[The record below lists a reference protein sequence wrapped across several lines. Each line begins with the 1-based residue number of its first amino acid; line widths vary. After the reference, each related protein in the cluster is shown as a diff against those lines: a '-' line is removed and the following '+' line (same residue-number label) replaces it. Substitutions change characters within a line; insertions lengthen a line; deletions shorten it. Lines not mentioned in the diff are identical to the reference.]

1 MIDISFK
8 DDVMYYSGIPF
19 NLYGI
24 IGIFKMFNYS
34 FNPSVWSSGLN
45 EMGIEYIIDYSVK
58 LSNGDNNYLFDKN
71 DLFVIK
77 NWLKENHKEWYDLL
91 PTIDSQIKE

>member
-24 IGIFKMFNYS
+24 IG
-34 FNPSVWSSGLN
+34 
-45 EMGIEYIIDYSVK
+45 
-58 LSNGDNNYLFDKN
+58 
-71 DLFVIK
+71 
-77 NWLKENHKEWYDLL
+77 KEWYDLL

>member
-1 MIDISFK
+1 MIEIDFQ
-8 DDVMYYSGIPF
+8 DDVLYYSGIPF

-34 FNPSVWSSGLN
+34 FNPSVWSSGLT
-45 EMGIEYIIDYSVK
+45 EMNVEYNIKYSVE
-58 LSNGDNNYLFDKN
+58 LTNGDNRFVFHKD

-77 NWLKENHKEWYDLL
+77 GWLKENHREWYDLL